1 MMPKRM
7 IAGFLMGLSLA
18 MAPAGAQEKR
28 VSTFAVGEQ
37 SFHWDLPVRYC
48 LPVGNDAAVSSAI
61 DKADKQNVTLLTAVS
76 CEGTNHFEHYVLFK
90 TPATA
95 LLASI
100 GRPQMLASLGAEF
113 DKPELIASLN
123 SGKVDETVKK
133 GLAEGAG
140 IDVNVQSSF
149 APMGRD
155 DTCAYL
161 GGQSNYAAPD
171 GTSARV
177 AFVACL
183 TVVKQ
188 KVLTLIVY
196 ERFVDAG
203 TIAKLVPQAK
213 AIGQSLIAQ
222 NE

>member
-1 MMPKRM
+1 MALKSV
-7 IAGFLMGLSLA
+7 IAGLLVSLSLA
-18 MAPAGAQEKR
+18 GVPAKAQDKR
-28 VSTFAVGEQ
+28 PTTFNVGEQ
-37 SFHWDLPVRYC
+37 SYHWELPARYC
-48 LPVGNDAAVSSAI
+48 LPTGNDAAVSQAI
-61 DKADKQNVTLLTAVS
+61 DAADKQNVTLLTAVS

-90 TPATA
+90 SPAAA
-95 LLASI
+95 LLTSVE
-100 GRPQMLASLGAEF
+100 RPQMLAALGKEF

-133 GLAEGAG
+133 GLSESG

-161 GGQSNYAAPD
+161 GGQSNYEAA
-171 GTSARV
+171 GGQSARV
-177 AFVACL
+177 AFAACI
-183 TVVKQ
+183 TVVKK

-213 AIGQSLIAQ
+213 EIAQSLIKQ